1 MNYILV
7 RHVHIVCAVASITL
21 FVTRGV
27 MQMSGFHWRQWR
39 WLRLAPHLI
48 DTLLLGA
55 AITLAWQ
62 SHQYPLAQPWLSA
75 KVVALLLYIGLGTIA
90 LHPGPNGAMQRTAFL
105 AALITVFYIV
115 GVALTRSAT
124 LGMI

>member
-1 MNYILV
+1 MSYILV
-7 RHVHIVCAVASITL
+7 RHVHIVCAVLSITL

-27 MQMSGFHWRQWR
+27 MQTAGLRWRHRR
-39 WLRLAPHLI
+39 WLRIAPHVI

-62 SHQYPLAQPWLSA
+62 SHQYPLSQAWLSA

-90 LHPGPNGAMQRTAFL
+90 LRPGASGAMQRTAFL
-105 AALITVFYIV
+105 AAVITVTYIV

-124 LGMI
+124 LGLI